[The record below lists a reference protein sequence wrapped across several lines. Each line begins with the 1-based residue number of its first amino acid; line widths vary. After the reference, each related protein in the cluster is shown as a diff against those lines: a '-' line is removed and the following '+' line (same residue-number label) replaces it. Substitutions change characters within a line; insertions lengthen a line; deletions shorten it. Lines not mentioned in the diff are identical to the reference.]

1 MGRFADIGDVLEV
14 LGGRAL
20 MTILIKP
27 FLYLIAFGPMAVLF
41 GSAIGLA
48 GWLLMMCVR
57 AGARLAIIK
66 RAHYPQ
72 QRPRLPQK
80 GLAQLAD

>member
-1 MGRFADIGDVLEV
+1 
-14 LGGRAL
+14 

-41 GSAIGLA
+41 ASAIGLA

-57 AGARLAIIK
+57 AGAWLAIIK
-66 RAHYPQ
+66 RAHYPRR
-72 QRPRLPQK
+72 RPRLPRK
-80 GLAQLAD
+80 GEAPLYQER

>member
-1 MGRFADIGDVLEV
+1 
-14 LGGRAL
+14 

-41 GSAIGLA
+41 ASVIGLA

-57 AGARLAIIK
+57 AGAWLAIIK
-66 RAHYPQ
+66 RAHYP
-72 QRPRLPQK
+72 RPTALATK
-80 GLAQLAD
+80 GLGADRQNATLGA